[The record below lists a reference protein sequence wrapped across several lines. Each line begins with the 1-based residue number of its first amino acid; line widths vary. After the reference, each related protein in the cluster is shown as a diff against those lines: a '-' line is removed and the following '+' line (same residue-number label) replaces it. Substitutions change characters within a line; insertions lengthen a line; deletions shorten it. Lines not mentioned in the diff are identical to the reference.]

1 MNKIVVNLGNFK
13 LDEITLGRG
22 TLSIGRATD
31 NDISLAD
38 SATSGHHAK
47 IVTIFTSSFIQD
59 LNSTNGTIVNGRKI
73 VRHTLSHGDIISI
86 GNLQLL
92 FKSDASASPVKTSK
106 TIQIS
111 KDEIKSALGQVV
123 KKPSQ
128 VSKKNYEVKT
138 PVTQIIKKNDKL
150 SGFSISIPSAEELVE
165 KTVKR
170 VVSAAPAAS
179 SAIPILDETLPLG
192 ELRRNP
198 DRMVILTQHNDE
210 FSGHSTEQE
219 IEDVSLATALSS
231 KDEVLPD
238 DAIISINPNQDSD
251 TILNDNQIRQILME
265 NETLEKHS
273 REYAIYAVA
282 ITVVLVIIAFT
293 YILI

>member
-22 TLSIGRATD
+22 TLSIGRASD

-38 SATSGHHAK
+38 TATSGYHAK

-92 FKSDASASPVKTSK
+92 FKSDASSSPAKPSK

-111 KDEIKSALGQVV
+111 KDEIKSALGQVD
-123 KKPSQ
+123 KKTSK
-128 VSKKNYEVKT
+128 VSRKNTDVNK
-138 PVTQIIKKNDKL
+138 PVTQIIKRNDKL
-150 SGFSISIPSAEELVE
+150 SGFSISIPSAEELAE
-165 KTVKR
+165 KSVKR
-170 VVSAAPAAS
+170 VVAAPAPS
-179 SAIPILDETLPLG
+179 SDIPILDETLPLG

-198 DRMVILTQHNDE
+198 DRMVILTQHKDE
-210 FSGHSTEQE
+210 LAEHSATQE
-219 IEDVSLATALSS
+219 IEDVSLATALAA
-231 KDEVLPD
+231 KDEALLD
-238 DAIISINPNQDSD
+238 DDMVSINPEQDSG
-251 TILNDNQIRQILME
+251 TILNDSQIRQILME